1 MNYISVARD
10 VLAKVAKD
18 WFTGLDG
25 ESYAIGKALA
35 VFIALTGA
43 PLPYVMLVMKQSVS
57 LTEAGLFYGGLGGA
71 VMALVWG
78 TNPAEPK
85 PSSEG

>member
-1 MNYISVARD
+1 MTDLIR
-10 VLAKVAKD
+10 KVMLD

-25 ESYAIGKALA
+25 KSYAIGKALA
-35 VFIALTGA
+35 IPMFVAGL
-43 PLPYVMLVMKQSVS
+43 PLPYVMLRLGKEIS
-57 LTEAGLFYGGLGGA
+57 LTDAGIFYGALGGA

-85 PSSEG
+85 A